1 MLRYAVLAAQRNFIH
16 QSKRLRGL
24 KMRFELYPLRSSRA
38 RTTTLIMIN
47 VESLLKTIDFSVA
60 YPITISKKV
69 YQS

>member
-1 MLRYAVLAAQRNFIH
+1 
-16 QSKRLRGL
+16 
-24 KMRFELYPLRSSRA
+24 MRFELYPLRSSRA

-47 VESLLKTIDFSVA
+47 VDTLLKTTDFSVA